1 MSKFHTRLRQTAQ
14 GARGR
19 SIGFA
24 HAAASH
30 AHSQLLIVAITDDAS
45 AVPSLIEA
53 GAGSIITTSLDALE
67 ALAAAA
73 GDVPVGIRHDATT
86 TADAER
92 IIAAGADFIA
102 FDHTQTHAEALLE
115 PDIGRVLLLER
126 EMSEDELRT
135 LAAMQLDA
143 LIVVPPPHPLLV
155 RDQLA
160 LRRIV
165 ELSATPL
172 VVPTEEA
179 PSTSTLHAW
188 RNAGTMAVLVPGDP
202 DLVRSAITAAAAVP
216 TLRQPREE
224 RGGIAIVPAL
234 TGHSGDFDD
243 DDF

>member
-1 MSKFHTRLRQTAQ
+1 MSKFRTQLRQTAQ

-24 HAAASH
+24 HAASTQTR
-30 AHSQLLIVAITDDAS
+30 SQLLIVAITDDAS

-67 ALAAAA
+67 SLVAAA
-73 GDVPVGIRHDATT
+73 GDIPVGIRHDATT

-115 PDIGRVLLLER
+115 PDLGRVLLLER
-126 EMSEDELRT
+126 EMSEEELRT

-143 LIVVPPPHPLLV
+143 LIVAPPAQPLLV
-155 RDQLA
+155 SDQLA

-165 ELSATPL
+165 ELAAAPL
-172 VVPTEEA
+172 VVPAAEA

-202 DLVRSAITAAAAVP
+202 ELVRSAITAAAAVP
-216 TLRQPREE
+216 NPRQPRDE
-224 RGGIAIVPAL
+224 RGGMALVPAL
-234 TGHSGDFDD
+234 TGDSGEFDD